1 MYIYICIYIYGRVF
15 GVPTPPPYGSLGST
29 PFPSICK
36 LLAAFLRSSLVFA
49 RSLQPF
55 WLPAW
60 HLLGTCYLLDDLRS
74 THTPSK
80 YLRGSLWSYIHVLC
94 LYFPIYYL
102 CTLTTLH
109 VFNIY
114 RTYHTLQWYHTL
126 QGAKKNDQVDLL
138 IQYHTQQTYISYIP
152 YLPSTQY
159 QPFMHTFHTYHTYQT
174 YHTFQTCHTR
184 PAIHTI
190 HTQQHTIPHPHHT
203 TAGEGHYYGRPMT
216 MAEGGVGTLD
226 YIIIIYI

>member
-1 MYIYICIYIYGRVF
+1 MTVRICSVA
-15 GVPTPPPYGSLGST
+15 SLPLTKPRLDTQRLLLVATCST
-29 PFPSICK
+29 TKDFLEK
-36 LLAAFLRSSLVFA
+36 L
-49 RSLQPF
+49 
-55 WLPAW
+55 
-60 HLLGTCYLLDDLRS
+60 
-74 THTPSK
+74 
-80 YLRGSLWSYIHVLC
+80 
-94 LYFPIYYL
+94 
-102 CTLTTLH
+102 
-109 VFNIY
+109 
-114 RTYHTLQWYHTL
+114 L

-184 PAIHTI
+184 PAVHTI

-226 YIIIIYI
+226 YITIIYYYYIYIEYILACLSTMFWAISLGTVLQFLSLSFGNFCP

>member
-1 MYIYICIYIYGRVF
+1 MVIYTCAM
-15 GVPTPPPYGSLGST
+15 SL
-29 PFPSICK
+29 
-36 LLAAFLRSSLVFA
+36 L
-49 RSLQPF
+49 
-55 WLPAW
+55 
-60 HLLGTCYLLDDLRS
+60 
-74 THTPSK
+74 
-80 YLRGSLWSYIHVLC
+80 
-94 LYFPIYYL
+94 PIYYL

-190 HTQQHTIPHPHHT
+190 HTQQHTIPHPHT

-226 YIIIIYI
+226 YIIIIYIVYILACLSTMFLGYLFRHCFAIFVHLFWECLSLTDKHSQKIGTTFPKVRIKNSPKIRDNISPPS